1 MEDESMSKVDGYSTY
16 QKNYYDS
23 TIQNKKT
30 TDTIKK
36 KEAVKTGKAE
46 KTGNTAPAQLSD
58 RAQELLEKLKKKY
71 GNMDFMVANYEN
83 DEEAAE
89 YLSRGTKQYSVLIE
103 PELLEKMASD
113 KDTEAKYT
121 GIIENATEQFEEIKG
136 ELGNDLANVK
146 SIGFNLKEDGTIT
159 LFADLEKASEQQRE
173 RIEKTKEE
181 KKDSQKTEKADKAAE
196 AYKEKPKHV
205 RVYADSISEL
215 VDKIKNIDWYKVKAE
230 EAKEQGSRLDFS
242 V

>member
-1 MEDESMSKVDGYSTY
+1 VKKIKKFKFSKETIIGIFLVLLLLVALFDIANWFY
-16 QKNYYDS
+16 QTRIS
-23 TIQNKKT
+23 NKKM
-30 TDTIKK
+30 
-36 KEAVKTGKAE
+36 
-46 KTGNTAPAQLSD
+46 
-58 RAQELLEKLKKKY
+58 RELENLINIDDINPNGEI
-71 GNMDFMVANYEN
+71 DYEN

-146 SIGFNLKEDGTIT
+146 SIGFNLKEDGTMT

-181 KKDSQKTEKADKAAE
+181 KKDSQKTEKADKATE